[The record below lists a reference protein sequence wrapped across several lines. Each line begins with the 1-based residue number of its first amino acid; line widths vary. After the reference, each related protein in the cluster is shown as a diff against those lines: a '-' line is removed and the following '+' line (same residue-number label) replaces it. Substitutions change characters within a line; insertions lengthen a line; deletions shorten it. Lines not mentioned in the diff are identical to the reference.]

1 MVTEIPGTEDV
12 DAVIICAINDPQTAY
27 DDACAK
33 FPPER
38 VLVFEFLGVSKTS
51 KPEKGEMR

>member
-1 MVTEIPGTEDV
+1 MVTEIPGIEDV

-38 VLVFEFLGVSKTS
+38 VLVYEFLGIATAS
-51 KPEKGEMR
+51 KPEQGEM